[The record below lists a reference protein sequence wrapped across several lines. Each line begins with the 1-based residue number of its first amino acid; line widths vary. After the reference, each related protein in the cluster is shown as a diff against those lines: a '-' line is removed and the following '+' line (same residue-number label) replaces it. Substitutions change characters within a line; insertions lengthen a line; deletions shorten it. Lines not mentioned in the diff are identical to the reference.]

1 MRLVSFTV
9 VVNPTQNTP
18 SRDPIPSYFPVKNTD
33 NCTILKCGVQVCS
46 IHFTLSQ
53 AAVTHSKL
61 ISEMS
66 TMSDNESGAHKGG
79 SKKGGG
85 GKRRGKGRSSQAS
98 EEREGT
104 TEFKELQFMSIPEVC
119 CL

>member
-1 MRLVSFTV
+1 
-9 VVNPTQNTP
+9 
-18 SRDPIPSYFPVKNTD
+18 
-33 NCTILKCGVQVCS
+33 
-46 IHFTLSQ
+46 
-53 AAVTHSKL
+53 
-61 ISEMS
+61 
-66 TMSDNESGAHKGG
+66 MSDNESGAHKGG

-98 EEREGT
+98 EEREGM